1 MNITLNQTDPTLA
14 NLHVVLE
21 EADYAPKVDEKI
33 KEYSRKAQIKGF
45 RPGKVPAGLIKKM
58 YGKGILVE
66 EINSLLSKSVNDYI
80 KENDIKLVG
89 EPLPDETK
97 QQNIDWDTQTSFE
110 FDFQL
115 GLIPDFS
122 LALDKVSVDAYK
134 VDADEQTLEQV
145 YEHMQR
151 QYGKTDNPET
161 SEENDYLSGELKELE
176 GDFTTSTLLPINKIK
191 KTQDQFIGKQ
201 AGDVISFDIQE
212 IFDNDAAAISHVTG
226 LSKQKAAELKGT
238 FEFTVEKINR
248 TTPAEFDQELFD
260 KIFGQG
266 NVTTR
271 EEFDAKVKETIIEN
285 YNSEAEKLLHNN
297 LVEKLVKETDIQIS
311 DEFFKKWLLTAN
323 QGKLTQEQIE
333 ENLDRYKE
341 ELKWSLIRNKVVEE
355 NNIKV
360 SNDEVVASAKKKMLA
375 QFGINE
381 PSPEIE
387 ESISG
392 YLDNFLKQNDGRNY
406 INEYEA
412 ILADRV
418 IDVIKEKITVV
429 EKSVSAEE
437 FRNIVEQ

>member
-1 MNITLNQTDPTLA
+1 
-14 NLHVVLE
+14 
-21 EADYAPKVDEKI
+21 
-33 KEYSRKAQIKGF
+33 
-45 RPGKVPAGLIKKM
+45 
-58 YGKGILVE
+58 
-66 EINSLLSKSVNDYI
+66 
-80 KENDIKLVG
+80 
-89 EPLPDETK
+89 
-97 QQNIDWDTQTSFE
+97 
-110 FDFQL
+110 
-115 GLIPDFS
+115 
-122 LALDKVSVDAYK
+122 
-134 VDADEQTLEQV
+134 
-145 YEHMQR
+145 MQR